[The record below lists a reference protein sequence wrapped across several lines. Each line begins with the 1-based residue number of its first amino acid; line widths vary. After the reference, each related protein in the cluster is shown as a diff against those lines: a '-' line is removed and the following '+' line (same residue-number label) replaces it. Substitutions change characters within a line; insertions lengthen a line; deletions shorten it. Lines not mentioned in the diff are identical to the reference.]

1 MCLLD
6 EEPPKVYVNVS
17 DRRRDTAAAV
27 EATAAMM

>member
-6 EEPPKVYVNVS
+6 EDPPEVYVNVS

-27 EATAAMM
+27 EAMTAMM